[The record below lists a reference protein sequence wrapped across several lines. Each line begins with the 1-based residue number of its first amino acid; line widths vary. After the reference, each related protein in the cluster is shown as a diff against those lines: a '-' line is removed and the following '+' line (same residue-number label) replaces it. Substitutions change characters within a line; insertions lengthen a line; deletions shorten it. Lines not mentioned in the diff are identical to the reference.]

1 MSAVNQLPA
10 AEFLDRRLPST
21 RRVRPALGPRP
32 IARPGWS
39 SRDRQQLY
47 AAARQRDMGEVAFT
61 LKTALRSKAERKAF
75 VETYKGHAIRRA
87 IAARACPDAG
97 RRSRYAGVFRQ
108 LNFVR

>member
-1 MSAVNQLPA
+1 MSAVNHDPA
-10 AEFLDRRLPST
+10 AEFLDRRLINTS
-21 RRVRPALGPRP
+21 RPAS
-32 IARPGWS
+32 ARAKANCTARVV

-47 AAARQRDMGEVAFT
+47 AAARQRDIGEVAFT